1 MKNLV
6 EERMNDDGLRILS
19 EQEIADSSKRKPILE
34 RIREAMAKAVE
45 TQEEDFEFEKYTKP
59 KLREAIKNRIL
70 RGDKGGRAGQWSARK
85 SQLLV
90 QAYEKAGGGYKG
102 GKSKSQES
110 LKKWGKEKWTTS
122 DGKPSIR
129 KGKDKRYLPERVWK
143 KLKPAEKS
151 AANRAKAEGSKR
163 GDQFVP
169 NTPAVKKV
177 FSYNGKMIELREK

>member
-6 EERMNDDGLRILS
+6 EDRMNDNGLRILS

-34 RIREAMAKAVE
+34 RIREAMARIGGAKE
-45 TQEEDFEFEKYTKP
+45 QEFEAQKYTKP
-59 KLREAIKNRIL
+59 KLRESIKNRIL
-70 RGDKGGRAGQWSARK
+70 RGDKGGRSGQWSARK

-102 GKSKSQES
+102 GKSKSQEG

-122 DGKPSIR
+122 DGKPSLR
-129 KGKDKRYLPERVWK
+129 KGRDKRYLPERVWK
-143 KLKPAEKS
+143 NLKPAEKA
-151 AANRAKAEGSKR
+151 AANRAKAEGGKK
-163 GDQFVP
+163 GKQFVP

-177 FSYNGKMIELREK
+177 FSYNGSVIELREK

>member
-1 MKNLV
+1 MKQI
-6 EERMNDDGLRILS
+6 EKRMSDDSGYVILAEG
-19 EQEIADSSKRKPILE
+19 EQATIRPPLLE
-34 RIREAMAKAVE
+34 RIREAIARAGG
-45 TQEEDFEFEKYTKP
+45 TREDFEFQKYTKP
-59 KLREAIKNRIL
+59 KLRERIKNRIM
-70 RGDKGGRAGQWSARK
+70 RGTKGGRAGQWSARK
-85 SQLLV
+85 AQLLV

-102 GKSKSQES
+102 GRSKSQAG

-122 DGKPSIR
+122 DGKPSLR

-177 FSYNGKMIELREK
+177 FSYNGNMIELREK

>member
-1 MKNLV
+1 MKQI
-6 EERMNDDGLRILS
+6 EKRMSDDSGYVILAEG
-19 EQEIADSSKRKPILE
+19 EQATIRPPLLE
-34 RIREAMAKAVE
+34 RIREAIARAGGAR
-45 TQEEDFEFEKYTKP
+45 EDFEFQKYTKP
-59 KLREAIKNRIL
+59 KLRERIKNRIM
-70 RGDKGGRAGQWSARK
+70 RGTKGGRAGQWSARK
-85 SQLLV
+85 AQLLV

-102 GKSKSQES
+102 GRSKSQAG

-122 DGKPSIR
+122 DGKPSLR

-151 AANRAKAEGSKR
+151 AANRAKAEGSKK

-177 FSYNGKMIELREK
+177 FSYNGNMIELREK

>member
-19 EQEIADSSKRKPILE
+19 EQEIVDSNKRKPILE
-34 RIREAMAKAVE
+34 RIREAMAMAVE
-45 TQEEDFEFEKYTKP
+45 TQEEDFEFQKYTKP
-59 KLREAIKNRIL
+59 KLREAIKKRIL

-151 AANRAKAEGSKR
+151 AANRAKAEGSKK
-163 GDQFVP
+163 GKQFVP

>member
-19 EQEIADSSKRKPILE
+19 EQEIADSNKRKPILE
-34 RIREAMAKAVE
+34 RIREAMARAVE
-45 TQEEDFEFEKYTKP
+45 TQEEDFEFQKYTKP

-151 AANRAKAEGSKR
+151 AANRAKAEGSKK
-163 GDQFVP
+163 GKQFVP